1 MVPSSKKH
9 VPKAVLDANVWVSAL
24 LWGGKP
30 AEIIKASEQRKV
42 RLFASEEIVREI
54 SQVLNYPK
62 LRKVYEAEEMNHEE
76 LIEAVLKVVQFVQV
90 TRRVKVVL
98 EHPAD
103 DKFLEC
109 ALEAKADYVVSGDK
123 HLLKVGNY
131 EKIQVVSVRDF
142 LGVLETKHK

>member
-1 MVPSSKKH
+1 

>member
-1 MVPSSKKH
+1 MSSSKKR
-9 VPKAVLDANVWVSAL
+9 VQLKAVLDVNVWVSAL

-30 AEIIKASEQRKV
+30 AEIIKASEQGKV

-54 SQVLNYPK
+54 SEVLKYPK
-62 LRKVYEAEEMNHEE
+62 LKKVYEAEDMCHEE
-76 LIEAVLKVVQFVQV
+76 LIEAVLKVVSFVNVAQ
-90 TRRVKVVL
+90 RVKVVL

-131 EKIQVVSVRDF
+131 KKINVVTVNGF
-142 LGVLETKHK
+142 LEVLEAVRK

>member
-1 MVPSSKKH
+1 MPSSKKH
-9 VPKAVLDANVWVSAL
+9 APKAVLDANVWVSAL

-30 AEIIKASEQRKV
+30 VEIIKASEQGKV
-42 RLFASEEIVREI
+42 RLVASEEILREI

-62 LRKVYEAEEMNHEE
+62 LRKVYEVEDMRHEE

-90 TRRVKVVL
+90 SRRVKVVL

-123 HLLKVGNY
+123 HLLRVDNF
-131 EKIQVVSVRDF
+131 EKIKVVSVREF
-142 LGVLETKHK
+142 LEVLEAKHR

>member
-1 MVPSSKKH
+1 
-9 VPKAVLDANVWVSAL
+9 VPKAVLDVNVWVSAL

-30 AEIIKASEQRKV
+30 AEIVKAAEQGKV
-42 RLFASEEIVREI
+42 RLVASEEILREI

-62 LRKVYEAEEMNHEE
+62 LRKVYEAEEMSHEE

-109 ALEAKADYVVSGDK
+109 ALEAKANYVVSGDK
-123 HLLKVGNY
+123 HLLKVGKY
-131 EKIQVVSVRDF
+131 GKIQVLSVSEF
-142 LGVLETKHK
+142 LQVLDSTSNG

>member
-1 MVPSSKKH
+1 MPSSKKH
-9 VPKAVLDANVWVSAL
+9 APKAVLDSNVWVSAL

-30 AEIIKASEQRKV
+30 AEIVKASEQRKV
-42 RLFASEEIVREI
+42 RLVASEEILREI

-62 LRKVYEAEEMNHEE
+62 LRKVYEAEETSHEE
-76 LIEAVLKVVQFVQV
+76 LIEAVLKVVQLVQV

-103 DKFLEC
+103 DKFIEC

-131 EKIQVVSVRDF
+131 GKIQVVSVPKF
-142 LGVLETKHK
+142 LGVLEAKHK

>member
-1 MVPSSKKH
+1 MPSSKKH
-9 VPKAVLDANVWVSAL
+9 VLKAVLDSNVWVSAL

-30 AEIIKASEQRKV
+30 AEIVKAAEQGKV
-42 RLFASEEIVREI
+42 RLVASEEILREI

-62 LRKVYEAEEMNHEE
+62 LRKVYEAEEMSHEE

-131 EKIQVVSVRDF
+131 EKIQVVSVHEF
-142 LGVLETKHK
+142 LGVLEAKHK